1 MFIGEFSH
9 SLDDKNRLLVPVK
22 FRGTLSDGVVVTRG
36 LDGCLWLY
44 PKSEFVKLAEE
55 ISKLPITQKNS
66 RDFSRLML
74 SGAMDLEPDK
84 IGRIVIPNYLKEYS
98 NIKKEVVM
106 AGVGSRIEIWPME
119 TWKQFKGD
127 MEKNSSEI
135 AENLAEVG
143 F

>member
-9 SLDDKNRLLVPVK
+9 NLDDKNRLMIPSK
-22 FRGTLSDGVVVTRG
+22 FRGALSDGLVVTRG

-44 PKSEFVKLAEE
+44 PKAEFQKLAEE
-55 ISKLPITQKNS
+55 ISKLPVTQKNS

-74 SGAMDLEPDK
+74 AGAMELELDK
-84 IGRIVIPNYLKEYS
+84 IGRFVLPSYLKEFS
-98 NIKKEVVM
+98 SIKKEVVM
-106 AGVGSRIEIWPME
+106 AGVFNRIEIWPAE
-119 TWKQFKGD
+119 TWKQFKGE
-127 MEKNSSEI
+127 MEKNSAEI